1 MSVISSVDGNSQ
13 TSKSGFTCGLSMSVF
28 AESKHQILFEKPRK
42 KKRGKLDTF
51 PFKVPSS
58 HDPPC
63 GLTGRIFPVGPPCR
77 NRNRSYLKAWFC
89 LKLLTTSHFCPHS
102 CVVHSVLFRTDNA
115 STDVSRFSRT
125 IFASPYPISSFYQF
139 PNETSS
145 LHGASLRTPIVWISS
160 VHSGFDRKSH
170 HYCCEQLY
178 NFEAIARWTGYQLTL
193 PALSFPSHQ
202 RSSRGRST
210 FAHLM
215 GLMWPSM
222 IFLMPSIIRCAPT
235 SPPMNSFRFT
245 RPIKRGL
252 KRDTFIVI
260 IILKQ
265 VNYLSTNYKTHG
277 LVRIT
282 WPILVSGSE
291 IDEAYI
297 DASGLRGTHRKIP
310 WLPLPW
316 LQPFAVPRGP

>member
-1 MSVISSVDGNSQ
+1 MATRRHPSRDSLVDWVWVYSRRAS
-13 TSKSGFTCGLSMSVF
+13 TKFYS
-28 AESKHQILFEKPRK
+28 K

-63 GLTGRIFPVGPPCR
+63 GLTGRIFPVGPLCR
-77 NRNRSYLKAWFC
+77 NRNRSYLEAWFC

-145 LHGASLRTPIVWISS
+145 LHGASLRTPIVGISS

-193 PALSFPSHQ
+193 PFPFHQ
-202 RSSRGRST
+202 SSTLLPWTIHVRASNGSYVTLDDLFDAIYHSLRTNITTNEFISLHQT
-210 FAHLM
+210 DQKRAKKGYFYRYYYLE
-215 GLMWPSM
+215 
-222 IFLMPSIIRCAPT
+222 T
-235 SPPMNSFRFT
+235 S
-245 RPIKRGL
+245 
-252 KRDTFIVI
+252 
-260 IILKQ
+260 
-265 VNYLSTNYKTHG
+265 NYLSTNYKTHG

-297 DASGLRGTHRKIP
+297 DASDLRGTHWKIP
-310 WLPLPW
+310 WPPLPW